1 MDLLREEIAC
11 KTLSD
16 TNKIDIMQQAVAPC
30 PEIVMSIKGKPT
42 RSLLDSGSEVTLV
55 NESYYKE
62 HIEHRLLPSSGSYN
76 NSHNLFSLRGVEE
89 GHVPLSKH
97 FECDIEV
104 GGQLVHRVGILV
116 KKDKIPLVDSKGRK
130 AKTPALLGSN
140 LIRIAVNEFCETFG
154 EDCLRL
160 FECPKV
166 ISPLWFSTLCLY
178 YYAHI
183 HKKSGV
189 GASSVQSDDPSK
201 DNDRNSHNNQ
211 SSKPKRSQEQRKNS
225 NEAKSEKNSGKSK
238 NTQTGSGKQR
248 DKKLNTLGGY
258 AGRVMVG
265 NHRQPICI
273 PAGTSK
279 VVIGKTQ
286 DKLPRGSYMV
296 EATDDDNLPCG
307 VSVNHTYV
315 NPTKAKQVSVI
326 LLNTNSYN
334 VLIRQPLYAATIW
347 DVELKDWDYEPIIT
361 KSDEANTFEV
371 KLQPVPPEDLREEIL
386 SNATEVNQE
395 TNDTSG
401 RSASDE
407 KDEKPSFGARPNTKN
422 PDFDFKKELEQ
433 LPFELNIGDAPL
445 TREQQARLINVI
457 YDHTEVFSLFD
468 GDLGFCDVLKHSI
481 PTTTDKPVYLPHR
494 QIPVQL
500 QSEVKKCLDNW
511 LKQGIIRPSKS
522 PYASQVVIVRKKTGE
537 IRLCVD
543 FRKLNAISIRDSFPL
558 PRVEEALQAVQAA
571 VWFSS
576 FDLAQGYLQMAM
588 EEEDIEKTAFR
599 AGSSGLY
606 EFTRMPF
613 GLTNAGASFC
623 RLMEMCIGDQQ
634 YVTLLF
640 YLDDICIFAETADQ
654 MLDRIE
660 FVFSRLK
667 EFNLKIK
674 PKKSHFFQTS
684 VTFLGHILSA
694 NGVSPNLEKVAKIK
708 DWPTPKTPKE
718 VHSFVGLASYYRRF
732 IPNFAKWAGPLH
744 ALIVP
749 ASFKQKIRRGEMK
762 KSDLPEFQWTPVCQ
776 EGFDQLK
783 KALTEAPVLA
793 YPDYSKPFILE
804 TDASLKGLG
813 AVLSQKGDDNE
824 IRVVAYASRSLR
836 PSEKSM
842 RDYSSAKIEL
852 MALKWSVCDKF
863 KDYLL
868 GSKFTV
874 FTDNNPLCYIK
885 SSKLGAA
892 QIRWLSELTLYDFDI
907 VYRTGKSNLVAD
919 ALSRHPE
926 VEEEIEKE
934 GPSESDDD
942 EWIAVSYQVEEQGGH
957 ISSMEFNQ
965 AISEL
970 VGGTKIDKKLKDR
983 IQVTD
988 VAKEKL
994 NGKTIEVATGMV
1006 SLFDSITPKE
1016 MAEFQRQDN
1025 QIAPIFTHVEQDQKP
1040 SKKVTYQIRSKLAHK
1055 LALQWDRL
1063 ILKQGVLHRLYIFNE
1078 MEYHQLVLP
1087 QRYHRKVLTALH
1099 DHMGHQG
1106 IDRTLD
1112 LLRERV
1118 YWPSMAK
1125 DAQNWVTNCRRCQ
1138 IARGDY
1144 NQPKPKI
1151 GHLEAHNPLD
1161 LVCLDFTKI
1170 DPSKTGKE
1178 NVLVITDAFT
1188 KFSLAVCTPNQTAKT
1203 VAKILVE
1210 KWFHVYGVPSRIHS
1224 DQGRCFD
1231 SNIIKALCKMYG
1243 VEQSFTSPYNPRGN
1257 AFCECFNRTL
1267 FGLLKTLKSEEK
1279 ADWPS
1284 HLPALVFAYNA
1295 TPHASTGYQ
1304 PYQLMFGRRAP
1315 APCDNWL
1322 GLRAYN
1328 DDKSI
1333 TRIDWVDQQLEQL
1346 LHANKRAQ
1354 KNIKAT
1360 NAKNRKAAGG
1370 KDLVIPVGNLVLLR
1384 DHPEG
1389 RNKIQD
1395 NNKDQIYIVTRHH
1408 DNRNAYFVKPLGS
1421 KCQPKQVNRREMF
1434 DLGITEDQELE
1445 RQKQEKENEEEDET
1459 NELPLYNPAVSR
1471 KKDFI
1476 EHPYNLRPRN
1486 RKTVN
1491 SQAVL
1496 VSTRL

>member
-1 MDLLREEIAC
+1 
-11 KTLSD
+11 
-16 TNKIDIMQQAVAPC
+16 MQQAVAPC

-160 FECPKV
+160 FECPKG

-201 DNDRNSHNNQ
+201 DKDRNSHNNQ
-211 SSKPKRSQEQRKNS
+211 PSKPKRSQEQCKNS
-225 NEAKSEKNSGKSK
+225 NEAKSEKDSGKSK

-265 NHRQPICI
+265 DRRQPICI

-279 VVIGKTQ
+279 VVIGRTQ

-334 VLIRQPLYAATIW
+334 VWIRQPLYAATIW

-401 RSASDE
+401 KSASNE
-407 KDEKPSFGARPNTKN
+407 KDEKPSFGVRPNTKD
-422 PDFDFKKELEQ
+422 PDFDFKKELER

-445 TREQQARLINVI
+445 TREQQAHLIDVI
-457 YDHTEVFSLFD
+457 YDHMEVFSLFD

-481 PTTTDKPVYLPHR
+481 PTTTDKPVYLPHW

-500 QSEVKKCLDNW
+500 QSEVRKCLDNW
-511 LKQGIIRPSKS
+511 LKQGIIHPSKS

-640 YLDDICIFAETADQ
+640 YLDDICIFTETADQ

-694 NGVSPNLEKVAKIK
+694 NGVSPNPEKVAKIK

-718 VHSFVGLASYYRRF
+718 VHSFIGLASYYRRF

-749 ASFKQKIRRGEMK
+749 ASFKQKIRKGEMK
-762 KSDLPEFQWTPVCQ
+762 KSDLPEFQWTSACQ

-824 IRVVAYASRSLR
+824 IRVIAYASRSLR

-892 QIRWLSELTLYDFDI
+892 QIRWLSELALYDFDI
-907 VYRTGKSNLVAD
+907 VYRSGKSNLVAD
-919 ALSRHPE
+919 ALSRRPE
-926 VEEEIEKE
+926 VEEETEKE
-934 GPSESDDD
+934 IPPESDDD

-965 AISEL
+965 VISEL

-1016 MAEFQRQDN
+1016 MAEFQHQDN
-1025 QIAPIFTHVEQDQKP
+1025 QIAPILTYVEQDQKP
-1040 SKKVTYQIRSKLAHK
+1040 SKKVTYQIRSKLARK

-1063 ILKQGVLHRLYIFNE
+1063 ILKQGVLHRLYIFNK

-1087 QRYHRKVLTALH
+1087 QWYHCKVLTALH

-1112 LLRERV
+1112 LLQERV

-1125 DAQNWVTNCRRCQ
+1125 DAQNWVTNCRHCQ

-1144 NQPKPKI
+1144 NQPKPTI

-1243 VEQSFTSPYNPRGN
+1243 VEQSFTSPYNPCGN
-1257 AFCECFNRTL
+1257 AFCERFNRTL

-1284 HLPALVFAYNA
+1284 HLPALVFTYNA

-1346 LHANKRAQ
+1346 LHANKCAQ

-1395 NNKDQIYIVTRHH
+1395 NNKDQIYIIMGHH
-1408 DNRNAYFVKPLGS
+1408 DNCNAYFVKPLGS

-1459 NELPLYNPAVSR
+1459 SELPLYNPAVSR

-1476 EHPYNLRPRN
+1476 ERPYNLRPRN